1 MKRLYGW
8 VEDEF
13 MNQKLYE
20 KVRDILVQR
29 FAIAPNLISPEVD
42 IQKDLHLDSMD
53 AIDLL
58 LALNES
64 FSTRIPEKSLEHI
77 HTLSELVD
85 AIEGH
90 KVSV

>member
-1 MKRLYGW
+1 
-8 VEDEF
+8 

-77 HTLSELVD
+77 HTLSELVN
-85 AIEGH
+85 AIETH